1 MPQINSDTN
10 FVNIKVLHLS
20 KFFPPFRGGIET
32 VVYELTEGFNHR
44 GITTDVL
51 CSNSI
56 RKNEQEITAS
66 GYKVTRSA
74 SLFQLLSTSI
84 SPAYIYFAKKLC
96 GQYNIIHVHLPNPMA
111 ALAMWLVRP
120 NAKVIVHWHSDIVNQ
135 KKAMVFYQPLQNWL
149 LKRADA
155 IIATSQAYL
164 DASHALAPWKSKT
177 RVIPIGITALNAVNK
192 TLEHSPIKK
201 RYPDRKI
208 VFALGRMSSYKG
220 FDILIE
226 SAKHLRDDALI
237 VIGGEGELLEAY
249 RKKVIE
255 LNLSSKVVFAG
266 NIQNEDLG
274 AFFEAADVFCLP
286 SIVRAE
292 AFGVVLLESMAM
304 GKPIVASNIAGS
316 GVPWVNQHE
325 VTGLNVPVGDSKSL
339 ADALNLVLSDNK
351 LATSMGLAG
360 KARFHAE
367 FSAIK
372 MLDRTLELY
381 QSLYS

>member
-20 KFFPPFRGGIET
+20 KFFPLFRGGIET

-164 DASHALAPWKSKT
+164 DASHALA
-177 RVIPIGITALNAVNK
+177 LN
-192 TLEHSPIKK
+192 
-201 RYPDRKI
+201 
-208 VFALGRMSSYKG
+208 
-220 FDILIE
+220 
-226 SAKHLRDDALI
+226 
-237 VIGGEGELLEAY
+237 
-249 RKKVIE
+249 
-255 LNLSSKVVFAG
+255 
-266 NIQNEDLG
+266 
-274 AFFEAADVFCLP
+274 
-286 SIVRAE
+286 
-292 AFGVVLLESMAM
+292 
-304 GKPIVASNIAGS
+304 
-316 GVPWVNQHE
+316 
-325 VTGLNVPVGDSKSL
+325 
-339 ADALNLVLSDNK
+339 
-351 LATSMGLAG
+351 
-360 KARFHAE
+360 
-367 FSAIK
+367 
-372 MLDRTLELY
+372 
-381 QSLYS
+381 